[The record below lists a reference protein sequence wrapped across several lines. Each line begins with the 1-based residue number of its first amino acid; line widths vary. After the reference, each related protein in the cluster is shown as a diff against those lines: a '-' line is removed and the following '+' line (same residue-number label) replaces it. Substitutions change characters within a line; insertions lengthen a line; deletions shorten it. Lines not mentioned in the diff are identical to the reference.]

1 MYEYFWSDKNSK
13 KGFRTPSV
21 SNPYPRITHWLDCTH
36 AQFLCTGQ
44 VIMGALRQ
52 GVKTAHSGLP
62 DNFIVFHMLKITLSW
77 PEETLLVETAQ
88 AWSLTLYSI
97 SNHDYKIYPSK
108 EYKSKTMPRTYYDA
122 RP

>member
-21 SNPYPRITHWLDCTH
+21 SNLYPRITHWLDCTH
-36 AQFLCTGQ
+36 AQSLCTGQ

-52 GVKTAHSGLP
+52 GVKTARSGLP
-62 DNFIVFHMLKITLSW
+62 DNCIGISYVKKMTLSW

-97 SNHDYKIYPSK
+97 SNHN
-108 EYKSKTMPRTYYDA
+108 
-122 RP
+122 

>member
-1 MYEYFWSDKNSK
+1 MSTFGLTKIQK
-13 KGFRTPSV
+13 RGFRTPSV
-21 SNPYPRITHWLDCTH
+21 SNLYPRIMRWLDCTH

-52 GVKTAHSGLP
+52 GVKTARSGLP
-62 DNFIVFHMLKITLSW
+62 DNCIIFHMLKMTLSW

-97 SNHDYKIYPSK
+97 SNHDINP
-108 EYKSKTMPRTYYDA
+108 P
-122 RP
+122 